1 MEQPDKDLM
10 AEVESI
16 INDASSDIRKE
27 QKAEMLGA
35 LETIA
40 LRSEEAFSNDNEPYG
55 LILIQQVGLDNVD
68 ADTAHRPE
76 VAEGMNIKQL
86 EEAGYGGA
94 QVTHPFTTPTLDAM
108 REVLDSPANQLLTDI
123 MMGKRDWASITR
135 HKTNGAV
142 VYIMIAGGCVS
153 TWTKTPSG
161 ETITSHTNTRDES
174 IDSLLMSVCGECQ
187 DMLKSQWGFTSS
199 IQVLRNNYP
208 NSYAELAKEME
219 RKLEEH
225 GDEE

>member
-1 MEQPDKDLM
+1 
-10 AEVESI
+10 
-16 INDASSDIRKE
+16 
-27 QKAEMLGA
+27 
-35 LETIA
+35 
-40 LRSEEAFSNDNEPYG
+40 
-55 LILIQQVGLDNVD
+55 
-68 ADTAHRPE
+68 
-76 VAEGMNIKQL
+76 
-86 EEAGYGGA
+86 
-94 QVTHPFTTPTLDAM
+94 
-108 REVLDSPANQLLTDI
+108 

-219 RKLEEH
+219 RKLEEQ
-225 GDEE
+225 GDEQ